1 MGMIETPFLRTPF
14 NYDMLEASNETA
26 LRCEDVSLAVQ
37 DQRDEVD
44 INTIVR
50 RFGLTGELPSDLRA
64 PQYGD
69 FVGVSD
75 YHSAMNAVAYANE
88 AFDAMPAEVRA
99 RFGNDP
105 GAFVDFCS
113 DEKNATEM
121 AALGLL
127 SAEAVAR
134 RAAEAASAAA
144 EVPPKG

>member
-1 MGMIETPFLRTPF
+1 MGMIEAPFLRTPF

-50 RFGLTGELPSDLRA
+50 RFGLTGQLPTDLRA
-64 PQYGD
+64 PEYGD
-69 FVGVSD
+69 FTGITD

-105 GAFVDFCS
+105 GEFVAFCS
-113 DEKNATEM
+113 DEKNAGEM
-121 AALGLL
+121 AKLGLL

-134 RAAEAASAAA
+134 RAAEAAAAAA